1 VNTAI
6 TSNNTPST
14 SHSRES
20 RKWRS
25 GPPAAAIASAS
36 TQVAGVASYTWGS
49 TPEMVTDVQ
58 GWLDEPSSN
67 FGWLLVG
74 NEGENGTAKR
84 FDSKENPRDE
94 RSPSLTIE
102 FTLPGSQ

>member
-1 VNTAI
+1 M
-6 TSNNTPST
+6 
-14 SHSRES
+14 
-20 RKWRS
+20 
-25 GPPAAAIASAS
+25 
-36 TQVAGVASYTWGS
+36 VA
-49 TPEMVTDVQ
+49 DVQ
-58 GWLDEPSSN
+58 GWLDDPSSN

-84 FDSKENPRDE
+84 FDSKENPVAE

>member
-1 VNTAI
+1 
-6 TSNNTPST
+6 
-14 SHSRES
+14 
-20 RKWRS
+20 
-25 GPPAAAIASAS
+25 
-36 TQVAGVASYTWGS
+36 
-49 TPEMVTDVQ
+49 MVTDVQ